1 MRWAVTGAKQT
12 GTSHLRRGEGCADA
26 FAVEQ
31 GDGFLV
37 LVAADGAGSARYGA
51 DGSAFAARAAARL
64 AASALGEQ
72 PDDPL
77 ELIRSVFRNTLDD
90 LLDMVEEREAKDLR
104 GADFHTT
111 LLLAVLT
118 DDFLAVGN
126 VGDGW
131 AVVRDRAR
139 DQEEQVRAVAAPARS
154 EYSNE
159 TFFLTSSGFIE
170 EAVYEVLPSKDLD
183 AIALL
188 TDGSA
193 WFAIDL
199 DARTPSGALFDKLFA
214 FAADTAKP
222 DGEREEHLARFLSS
236 DMVVRKTDDDTT
248 LVLAVRVPD

>member
-1 MRWAVTGAKQT
+1 MARWAVTATKQT
-12 GTSHLRRGEGCADA
+12 GTSHLRRGEECADA

-51 DGSAFAARAAARL
+51 EGSAFAARAAARL

-104 GADFHTT
+104 PADFHTT

-131 AVVRDRAR
+131 AVVRDR
-139 DQEEQVRAVAAPARS
+139 EGQVRAVAAPAKS

-159 TFFLTSSGFIE
+159 TFFLTSSGFLE
-170 EAVYEVLPSKDLD
+170 EAVYEVLPATDLD

-193 WFAIDL
+193 WFAVDL

-214 FAADTAKP
+214 FAADTARP
-222 DGEREEHLARFLSS
+222 DAEREEHLTRFLSS
-236 DMVVRKTDDDTT
+236 DLVVRKTDDDTT
-248 LVLAVRVPD
+248 LVLAVQVPD

>member
-1 MRWAVTGAKQT
+1 MARWAVTGAKQT
-12 GTSHLRRGEGCADA
+12 GTSHLRRGQECADA

-51 DGSAFAARAAARL
+51 EGSAFAARAAARL
-64 AASALGEQ
+64 AVSALGE
-72 PDDPL
+72 PFDDPL
-77 ELIRSVFRNTLDD
+77 GLIRAVFLNTLDD
-90 LLDMVEEREAKDLR
+90 LLDMVEEKGVKDLR
-104 GADFHTT
+104 PADFHTT

-131 AVVRDRAR
+131 AVARDREG
-139 DQEEQVRAVAAPARS
+139 QIRAVAAPAKS

-159 TFFLTSSGFIE
+159 TFFLTSYGFIE
-170 EAVYEVLPSKDLD
+170 EAVYEVLPARDLD
-183 AIALL
+183 AVALL

-193 WFAIDL
+193 WFAVDL
-199 DARTPSGALFDKLFA
+199 DARMPSGALFDKLFA
-214 FAADTAKP
+214 FAADVAKP
-222 DGEREEHLARFLSS
+222 EGEREEQLARFLSS
-236 DMVVRKTDDDTT
+236 EMVVRKTDDDTT

>member
-1 MRWAVTGAKQT
+1 MARWSVTAAKQT
-12 GTSHLRRGEGCADA
+12 GTSHLRRSKECADA

-104 GADFHTT
+104 PADFHTT

-131 AVVRDRAR
+131 AVARDR
-139 DQEEQVRAVAAPARS
+139 EGQVRAVAAPAKS

-159 TFFLTSSGFIE
+159 TFFLTSYGFIE
-170 EAVYEVLPSKDLD
+170 EAVYEVLPARDLD
-183 AIALL
+183 AVALL

-193 WFAIDL
+193 WFAVDL
-199 DARTPSGALFDKLFA
+199 DARTPRGAVFEELFDLA
-214 FAADTAKP
+214 AKP
-222 DGEREEHLARFLSS
+222 DLEEHLVRFLSS
-236 DMVVRKTDDDTT
+236 ERVARWTDDDTT

>member
-1 MRWAVTGAKQT
+1 MRWAVTGARQT

-131 AVVRDRAR
+131 AVARDREGR
-139 DQEEQVRAVAAPARS
+139 VRAVAAPAKS

-170 EAVYEVLPSKDLD
+170 EAVYEVLPATDLD
-183 AIALL
+183 AVALL

-193 WFAIDL
+193 WFAVDL

-222 DGEREEHLARFLSS
+222 DGEREEQLARFLSS